1 MVMASSVSPSTA
13 LRPNSS
19 PTKPGTV
26 GKQSDPSTPLAF
38 MSSTRAST
46 S

>member
-1 MVMASSVSPSTA
+1 MAMARSPLPA
-13 LRPNSS
+13 AAWRPNSS

-26 GKQSDPSTPLAF
+26 GKQSEPSTPFAF
-38 MSSTRAST
+38 MSPIRAST

>member
-1 MVMASSVSPSTA
+1 MAMASSRLPA
-13 LRPNSS
+13 AAWRPKSS

-26 GKQSDPSTPLAF
+26 GKQSEPSTPLAF
-38 MSSTRAST
+38 MSSMRAST